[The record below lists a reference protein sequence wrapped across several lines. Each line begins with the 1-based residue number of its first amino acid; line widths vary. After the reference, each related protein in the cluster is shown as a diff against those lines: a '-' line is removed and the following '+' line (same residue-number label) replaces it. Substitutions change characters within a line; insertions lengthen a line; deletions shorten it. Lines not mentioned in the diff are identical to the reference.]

1 MADFVRNGY
10 GQVEPNH
17 LSAQKTGQIYAQ
29 LPADDNITQLE
40 NGQFAK
46 YNYVAGKVDFSTAA
60 TSGEW
65 MMVFNE
71 VHTYDER
78 DRFYK
83 DFAMVKSDYVDGVIT
98 PRLIKTNIGDI
109 FTTNTIKVAG
119 SKRTDVTMIT
129 DVETGGTNVAQVTPG
144 AVYQVNTNGFLEYAA
159 TPDPDDGPQFAV
171 VKFYTLA
178 DGQQAIKFQRIA

>member
-1 MADFVRNGY
+1 MADFKRNGY

-17 LSAQKTGQIYAQ
+17 LSGQKTGQIYAQ
-29 LPADDNITQLE
+29 LPAKSTITQLE

-46 YNYVAGKVDFSTAA
+46 YDYPNGEVNFTGV
-60 TSGEW
+60 GEW

-83 DFAMVKSDYVDGVIT
+83 DYVMAKADYVDGVIT
-98 PRLIKTNIGDI
+98 PRLMKTNIGDI
-109 FTTNTIKVAG
+109 FTTNTIKSACT
-119 SKRTDVTMIT
+119 SRRADVTMAADI
-129 DVETGGTNVAQVTPG
+129 DSTNSAQVAPG
-144 AVYQVNTNGFLEYAA
+144 AVYQVNSDGFLEYTASA
-159 TPDPDDGPQFAV
+159 TTGEPQFQV

>member
-1 MADFVRNGY
+1 MADFKRNGY

-29 LPADDNITQLE
+29 LPADSSITQLE
-40 NGQFAK
+40 NGQFVK
-46 YNYVAGKVDFSTAA
+46 YDYPNGKVIIDDPTDPVAG
-60 TSGEW
+60 EYL
-65 MMVFNE
+65 MVFNE

-83 DFAMVKSDYVDGVIT
+83 DYVMAKADYVDGVIT

-119 SKRTDVTMIT
+119 AKRTDVTIAT
-129 DVETGGTNVAQVTPG
+129 AIDTTNAAQVAPG
-144 AVYQVNTNGFLEYAA
+144 ATYQPNANGFLEYIASADA
-159 TPDPDDGPQFAV
+159 TKGPVFQV

-178 DGQQAIKFQRIA
+178 DGQQAIKFQRVA